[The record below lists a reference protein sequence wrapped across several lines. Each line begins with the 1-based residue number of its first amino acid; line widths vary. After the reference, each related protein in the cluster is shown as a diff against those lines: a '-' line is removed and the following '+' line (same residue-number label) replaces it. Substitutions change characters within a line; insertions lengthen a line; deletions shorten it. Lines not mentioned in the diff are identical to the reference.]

1 MAVAITRRELSTRD
15 LRASAAKTTD
25 AKAARRMPAIAL
37 VMEGQGNRVWVT
49 PLAVPRPSR

>member
-1 MAVAITRRELSTRD
+1 MEGRMAVAITRRELSTRD

-37 VMEGQGNRVWVT
+37 VMEGQGNRVWAT
-49 PLAVPRPSR
+49 LHA